1 MNTECRPGMGAVYSF
16 GVQIGASYAAK
27 NIPHVPYEQGNK
39 EMYPIIQS
47 GTTLVKDILYHYV
60 APVSGIC
67 ERGIETGVFENGMV
81 IVNHRSTPYV
91 LPDKFKIEKYQYLFH
106 AVQDGKGILAG
117 HEAVWVSNDITGEEY
132 GKNKIKSKLENEVP
146 E

>member
-1 MNTECRPGMGAVYSF
+1 
-16 GVQIGASYAAK
+16 
-27 NIPHVPYEQGNK
+27 
-39 EMYPIIQS
+39 
-47 GTTLVKDILYHYV
+47 
-60 APVSGIC
+60 
-67 ERGIETGVFENGMV
+67 MV

>member
-1 MNTECRPGMGAVYSF
+1 MAKYEGRNLSERMGLAYREGMGAVYSF

-47 GTTLVKDILYHYV
+47 RTTLIKDILNHYLM
-60 APVSGIC
+60 PVSGIC

-91 LPDKFKIEKYQYLFH
+91 LPKAYRKERYQYLFH
-106 AVQDGKGILAG
+106 CVQDGKGVLAG
-117 HEAVWVSNDITGEEY
+117 HEAVWVSD
-132 GKNKIKSKLENEVP
+132 ENAT
-146 E
+146 